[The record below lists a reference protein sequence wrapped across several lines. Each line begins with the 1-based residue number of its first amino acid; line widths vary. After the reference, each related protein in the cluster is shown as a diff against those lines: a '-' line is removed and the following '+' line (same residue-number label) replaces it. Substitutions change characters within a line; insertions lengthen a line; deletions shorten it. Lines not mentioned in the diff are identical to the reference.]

1 MLMKRKIVAFIAAA
15 GLAMLFLPALTIGDM
30 ESDDPVL
37 NFYIDRARATAESRN
52 PIERGTVFSFDAV
65 TYYKRIGRGG
75 KVDLVDSTR
84 STYYY
89 SFGERDSLTTD
100 TSVSSREYEVD
111 IFYPNVFDHDYIY
124 NFYPNDTG
132 GADLAIGFDTD
143 SMVQDE
149 PVGIAIIDRSRY
161 FLKWLYLYYSDRK
174 GYKRY
179 SHSLRFSEQDGF
191 VFPDSI
197 WSVAAKVGLFST
209 DYYRLETGISNLV
222 IEP

>member
-1 MLMKRKIVAFIAAA
+1 MLMKRKIVAFVAAA
-15 GLAMLFLPALTIGDM
+15 GLAILFVPALTVGDT
-30 ESDDPVL
+30 EPDDPVL
-37 NFYIDRARATAESRN
+37 DFYSDRTRATAESRN
-52 PIERGTVFSFDAV
+52 PLQRGTAFSFDAV
-65 TYYKRIGRGG
+65 TYYRRIGRGG

-89 SFGERDSLTTD
+89 SFGKLDSLITD
-100 TSVSSREYEVD
+100 TSASSRDYEVD
-111 IFYPNVFDHDYIY
+111 FSYPNVFDHDYIF

-143 SMVQDE
+143 TMVQDE

-174 GYKRY
+174 GYQRY
-179 SHSLRFSEQDGF
+179 SQSLRFTERDGL

-197 WSVAAKVGLFST
+197 WTVAAKVGLFST

>member
-15 GLAMLFLPALTIGDM
+15 GLAMLFLPALTIGDT

-75 KVDLVDSTR
+75 KVDLVDSTW

-149 PVGIAIIDRSRY
+149 PVGIAIIDRSPIRFVSANRTASF
-161 FLKWLYLYYSDRK
+161 FLIQFGAWRPKSGCFPLTTIV
-174 GYKRY
+174 
-179 SHSLRFSEQDGF
+179 LRPASR
-191 VFPDSI
+191 I
-197 WSVAAKVGLFST
+197 W
-209 DYYRLETGISNLV
+209 
-222 IEP
+222 

>member
-1 MLMKRKIVAFIAAA
+1 MKRKIVAFIAAA
-15 GLAMLFLPALTIGDM
+15 GLAMLFLPALTIGDT

-52 PIERGTVFSFDAV
+52 PIERGTVFSF
-65 TYYKRIGRGG
+65 G
-75 KVDLVDSTR
+75 